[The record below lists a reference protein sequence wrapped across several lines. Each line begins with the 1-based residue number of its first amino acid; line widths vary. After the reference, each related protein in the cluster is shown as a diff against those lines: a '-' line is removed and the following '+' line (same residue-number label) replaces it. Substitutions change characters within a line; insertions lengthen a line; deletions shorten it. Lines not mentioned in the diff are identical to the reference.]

1 MRGRVPPQRALKKQ
15 RLVFLIPVFLLL
27 STARLPAQD
36 GVSYEVRY
44 GTGGQERIQIRITP
58 PQALIGPR
66 PFVFP
71 RAIPMGY
78 GEQPLDRFVVN
89 LRAFSGN
96 REPLPSLRADGPRW
110 IIGARDSKLTLLE
123 YEVDLA
129 RMEREILSAADS
141 SKVRSGYLGL
151 LGYTVFGFVEGT
163 EDLPVRL
170 RITAP
175 VGWRIFSTLDP
186 GSAPDEAGISVQ
198 TRDFYALADSQILMG
213 PALELRRLNAR
224 VPLYLAVY
232 SEGEVDLQL
241 LGKTVEE
248 AFEAIASYFDGI
260 PFAHYTVCQEFLRPV
275 SERHD
280 YGFSMEHLES
290 GTFFFNVDQALT
302 ARSSSA
308 DVARARYNFAHH
320 IAHAWIPKRAYG
332 EGYFPFAWERAPVI
346 DTIWFSEG
354 FPQYAA
360 IEALADTLPAA
371 EAQNYREQMIE
382 NRFRS
387 TLREAPDFLRR
398 LSLIDLS
405 RLASTRYSEDFRIG
419 RSTFSRGGMMAAE
432 MDERIRKASAGQ
444 KRLRDALR
452 YLVARS
458 ARTGRA
464 FRIEELPAV
473 FLQAT
478 GVDTRSI
485 LERWLPPPDK

>member
-1 MRGRVPPQRALKKQ
+1 MSFSVLS
-15 RLVFLIPVFLLL
+15 ILLF
-27 STARLPAQD
+27 SMARLPAQESM
-36 GVSYEVRY
+36 SYEARY
-44 GTGGQERIQIRITP
+44 GIGEQERIQIRIAP
-58 PQALIGPR
+58 PQALVGPR

-78 GEQPLDRFVVN
+78 GEQPFDRFVVN
-89 LRAFSGN
+89 LRAFSEN
-96 REPLPSLRADGPRW
+96 RELLPSLRADGPRW
-110 IIGARDSKLTLLE
+110 IIGARDRKLTLLE

-141 SKVRSGYLGL
+141 SKARNGYLGL
-151 LGYTVFGFVEGT
+151 LGYTVFGLVEGT
-163 EDLPVRL
+163 EDRPIHL
-170 RITAP
+170 RIVGPA
-175 VGWRIFSTLDP
+175 GWRIFSTLDP
-186 GSAPDEAGISVQ
+186 GSASDRASVSIQ
-198 TRDFYALADSQILMG
+198 ARNFYALADSQILMG
-213 PALELRRLNAR
+213 PALEIRRLNAR
-224 VPLYLAVY
+224 VPLYLALY
-232 SEGEVDLQL
+232 SEGEVNRRI
-241 LGKTVEE
+241 LGKTAEE
-248 AFEAIASYFDGI
+248 AFEAVASYFGGI
-260 PFAHYTVCQEFLRPV
+260 PFAHYTVCQESLRPV

-290 GTFFFNVDQALT
+290 GTFFFSVDQALT
-302 ARSSSA
+302 ERSSDT

-332 EGYFPFAWERAPVI
+332 EGYFPFSWERAPAI

-371 EAQNYREQMIE
+371 EAQTYREQMIE
-382 NRFRS
+382 SRFRAS
-387 TLREAPDFLRR
+387 LREAPDFIKR

-419 RSTFSRGGMMAAE
+419 RSTFSRGGIMAVE

-452 YLVARS
+452 YLVAWS

-464 FRIEELPAV
+464 FRTEELPAI

-478 GVDTRSI
+478 GVDTHSI
-485 LERWLPPPDK
+485 LERWLPPPGK